1 MRALKKI
8 VQFELIFKRNNN
20 NSDLTKELDKG
31 ESCLKKLRAK
41 HSKNILFGHLKK
53 LNTFKFEYLEDIIK
67 VMFDVFLVSK
77 FKLGLSFSHK
87 QFQIAN
93 YNMFRKDQ
101 NKNGGGLL
109 FYVNQDL
116 NCKTVNTYNFPTDI
130 EILPLELALTK
141 RKWLIL
147 GFYEKRSLRSDSFS
161 VKNTITYYYRVTLI

>member
-1 MRALKKI
+1 
-8 VQFELIFKRNNN
+8 
-20 NSDLTKELDKG
+20 
-31 ESCLKKLRAK
+31 
-41 HSKNILFGHLKK
+41 
-53 LNTFKFEYLEDIIK
+53 
-67 VMFDVFLVSK
+67 MFDVFLVSK

-101 NKNGGGLL
+101 NKNSGGLL

-147 GFYEKRSLRSDSFS
+147 DFYEKRSLRSDSFS
-161 VKNTITYYYRVTLI
+161 VKNTITYY